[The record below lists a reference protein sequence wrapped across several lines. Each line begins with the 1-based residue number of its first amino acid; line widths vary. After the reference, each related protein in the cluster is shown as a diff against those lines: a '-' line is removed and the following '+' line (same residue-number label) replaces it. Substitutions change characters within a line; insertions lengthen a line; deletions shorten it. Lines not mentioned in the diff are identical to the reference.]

1 MNKKIWSFVLATILS
16 ISLGSGSLS
25 YGADPY
31 AKTGGVNNNQ
41 LSSTS
46 GSSYTVTPTP
56 EESAVIGNTE
66 SKICAVFNYKS
77 GVLLS
82 VMDQDRNVT
91 IYDAGKP
98 RATLGYNDDGTF
110 TVTNFYLSGS
120 DWSTIEK
127 MSGSTD
133 TEKLKNFLLALGVD
147 ESALKKTGT
156 DANGNVE
163 NGANTTSFV
172 QEFVEW
178 LDDAITALKKGINY
192 SVAINLTASYGA
204 SMTWSVNG
212 KAQETIGYDGQ
223 VLETYNYNAAGFL
236 ESITQNTYKVKE
248 GSLTDGVE
256 FEKTTNTVYL
266 DAYGR
271 QSYAVNASGDKVA
284 TYTYSSN
291 GSLVS
296 SYSTENKSTTY
307 YSGGKASYVMNDQ
320 GAITTK
326 YDYHANGSLNGITS
340 FNYDSDTSALT
351 KTTIEAYKWGRSVGT
366 ADLSSGTGVQ
376 TYDELRTAVAEIKAN
391 PNAALASLK
400 SGASSGGTNSSKYS
414 NITSISIYESD
425 LTGANASALMN
436 FLGIDNATKNKMLAM
451 SNGYSAVASVAFT
464 IDAIEPGTKTV
475 DGGTKVQGGS
485 FAAYTTS
492 EVTSE
497 GSEGEQLSCKVTVMD
512 RGGAS
517 YQFNGATHTLRAAV
531 DAVVKVTTV
540 KDPVVEGT
548 LVGVQ
553 TIDGVTYAVV
563 SAANVNIMDGTG
575 FQAADGE
582 TVMVQVDAEMA
593 ETLKAML
600 NKGETDVMF
609 MGDVKA
615 DVNGH
620 LTMAVNTNYSGG
632 FASGAEIADLKTA
645 IQNEELG
652 WVKENTAANTAIFN
666 NNGIRVQWQSGWNML
681 TGKQQV
687 LRERTDASG
696 NVEALF

>member
-56 EESAVIGNTE
+56 EESAVIGDTE
-66 SKICAVFNYKS
+66 NKICAVFNYKS

-110 TVTNFYLSGS
+110 TVTQFYLSGS

-340 FNYDSDTSALT
+340 FNYDADTSALT

-376 TYDELRTAVAEIKAN
+376 NYDELRTAVAEIKAN

-436 FLGIDNATKNKMLAM
+436 FLGIDTATKNKMLAM
-451 SNGYSAVASVAFT
+451 SNGYSAVANVAFT
-464 IDAIEPGTKTV
+464 IDTIAPGTTTV
-475 DGGTKVQGGS
+475 DGGTKH
-485 FAAYTTS
+485 AAKASVESTKIS
-492 EVTSE
+492 DGVA
-497 GSEGEQLSCKVTVMD
+497 GEQLSCKITVMD

-531 DAVVKVTTV
+531 DAVIQVTTYV
-540 KDPVVEGT
+540 DPVVEGT
-548 LVGVQ
+548 LVGVVE
-553 TIDGVTYAVV
+553 IDGVTYAQV

-575 FQAADGE
+575 FQTADGE
-582 TVMVQVDAEMA
+582 TVLVEVTSDMGD
-593 ETLKAML
+593 TLKGML
-600 NKGETDVMF
+600 AEGKTDVMF
-609 MGDVKA
+609 MGDVKS
-615 DVNGH
+615 DVNGN
-620 LTMAVNTNYSGG
+620 LTMAMNTNYSGG
-632 FASGAEIADLKTA
+632 FASGAEIADLKKA
-645 IQNEELG
+645 IENEELG
-652 WVKENTAANTAIFN
+652 WVKDNTATNTAIFGN
-666 NNGIRVQWQSGWNML
+666 DGVAVQWQSGWKML
-681 TGKQQV
+681 NGSQTV
-687 LRERTDASG
+687 LKERVDASG
-696 NVEALF
+696 NVVALF